1 MDNYSIIKNTMIYEH
16 IKDYLPVIPILE
28 LKKGEYLFRADR
40 ASDTLFYIFEGV
52 IKVENI
58 SYNGKKLIVDIID
71 ADNFAG
77 PISSIHNADF
87 QCSGVA
93 ETKSKVLVLKKS
105 LMDELMQ
112 NDEFLVLFYQ
122 KTSKRVYMMY
132 KNILARSL
140 FGENEIM
147 AHYIL
152 RHSSGG
158 VFKYKS
164 IYNICEN
171 LGISRRGI
179 YNILY
184 RFEEASCIEKLDSG
198 YRILDRGYLE
208 RVAEQMIKFMKNS
221 EDEL

>member
-1 MDNYSIIKNTMIYEH
+1 MIENTMIYEH

-28 LKKGEYLFRADR
+28 LKKGEYLFRAER
-40 ASDTLFYIFEGV
+40 KTGNLFYIFDGL

-58 SYNGKKLIVDIID
+58 SYNGKKLIVDILD
-71 ADNFAG
+71 ADNFVG

-93 ETKSKVLVLKKS
+93 ETNAKVLVLKKS

-112 NDEFLVLFYQ
+112 NDEFLVMFYQ
-122 KTSKRVYMMY
+122 KTSKRVYVMY

-140 FGENEIM
+140 FGENEIL

-152 RHSSGG
+152 KHSSGDI
-158 VFKYKS
+158 FKYKS

-184 RFEEASCIEKLDSG
+184 SFEERGCIEKLDSG
-198 YRILDRGYLE
+198 YRIMDRAYLE
-208 RVAEQMIKFMKNS
+208 KVADQMIKYMKNS
-221 EDEL
+221 EAEA

>member
-1 MDNYSIIKNTMIYEH
+1 MIKNTMIYEH

-28 LKKGEYLFRADR
+28 LKKGEYLFRAER
-40 ASDTLFYIFEGV
+40 KTGNLFYIFDGL

-58 SYNGKKLIVDIID
+58 SYNGKKLIVDILD
-71 ADNFAG
+71 ADNFVG

-93 ETKSKVLVLKKS
+93 ETNAKVLLLKKS

-112 NDEFLVLFYQ
+112 NDEFLVMFYQ
-122 KTSKRVYMMY
+122 KTSKRVYVMY

-140 FGENEIM
+140 FGENEIL

-152 RHSSGG
+152 KHSSGDI
-158 VFKYKS
+158 FKYKS

-184 RFEEASCIEKLDSG
+184 RFEESGCIQKLDSG
-198 YRILDRGYLE
+198 YRILDRAYLE
-208 RVAEQMIKFMKNS
+208 KVADQMIKYMKNS
-221 EDEL
+221 EDEA

>member
-1 MDNYSIIKNTMIYEH
+1 M
-16 IKDYLPVIPILE
+16 
-28 LKKGEYLFRADR
+28 
-40 ASDTLFYIFEGV
+40 
-52 IKVENI
+52 
-58 SYNGKKLIVDIID
+58 D
-71 ADNFAG
+71 ADNFVG

-93 ETKSKVLVLKKS
+93 ETNAKVLVLKKS

-112 NDEFLVLFYQ
+112 NDEFLVMFYQ
-122 KTSKRVYMMY
+122 KTSKRVYVMY

-140 FGENEIM
+140 FGENEIL

-152 RHSSGG
+152 KHSSGDI
-158 VFKYKS
+158 FKYKS

-184 RFEEASCIEKLDSG
+184 RFEESGCIEKLDSG
-198 YRILDRGYLE
+198 YRIMDRAYLE
-208 RVAEQMIKFMKNS
+208 NVADQMIKYMKNS
-221 EDEL
+221 EDEA

>member
-1 MDNYSIIKNTMIYEH
+1 MIKNTMIYEH

-28 LKKGEYLFRADR
+28 LKKGEYLFRAER
-40 ASDTLFYIFEGV
+40 TTGNLFYIFDGL

-58 SYNGKKLIVDIID
+58 SYNGKKLIVDILD
-71 ADNFAG
+71 ADNFVG

-93 ETKSKVLVLKKS
+93 ETNAKVLVLKKS

-112 NDEFLVLFYQ
+112 NDEFLVMFYQ
-122 KTSKRVYMMY
+122 KTSKRVYVMY

-140 FGENEIM
+140 FGENEIL

-152 RHSSGG
+152 KHSSGDI
-158 VFKYKS
+158 FKYKS

-184 RFEEASCIEKLDSG
+184 RFEESGCIQKLDSG
-198 YRILDRGYLE
+198 YRILDRAYLE
-208 RVAEQMIKFMKNS
+208 KVADQMIKYMKNS
-221 EDEL
+221 EDEA